1 MTALAVMV
9 ALVGAMFVV
18 PSVRGSHGK
27 PHVGDVNSNTGVCL
41 LTDEDHVYGLYFDDD
56 SPADGVTNVDPR
68 VQVYAADSKFDDET
82 TEDEVENAGDQPGFI
97 DLETDQCEAA
107 PDGADAGDDP
117 DAPANL
123 GLTFKITPDG
133 TESPIVEPQ
142 PQSLLLALGDT
153 DGIVKAGGANLGGTI
168 YARNLIQGRSAWV
181 QWIRVSGEVDHAQ
194 TDHSADMIPSTGE
207 ETSIVIPEGTT
218 PGEYTVS
225 VLAYVPDGN
234 ADSGINTISA
244 GDVSFATGK
253 TAPDS
258 NEILRTSAK
267 FTVGDPG
274 VNAAEVQLS
283 LATSRSDDP
292 KTTANEQ
299 IDETGTTS
307 ADGSVWLKVA
317 AMNSLGSKSNH
328 AGLNSLTIIAPGGDI
343 EIHAPGSGDAIVRTG
358 TAIDPGPDSAT
369 ATTLQDVMYVNVSKK
384 GSPPK
389 PGTVNVYALL
399 IGSDGA
405 PRSETLPLHFTGS
418 ASTLELGDVANT
430 GAGEQ
435 TEFTIS
441 AKDAG
446 GSNAT
451 VNRVSFRVTKK
462 DDGTS
467 VGQSVVKVEQST
479 QGKYTTDTDA
489 DDNTRQVTGLITTG
503 SKAPA
508 GVYEIAV
515 SIVGVADSS
524 TTAELVVTGK
534 ATDVAVMT
542 DKDEVEIGKIV
553 TVTAEVTDKQGA
565 LVADGTKVNFVA
577 AGAFD
582 LTAIDDDDVEEGGAN
597 VTTKDGMAEVRFV
610 AVKGSGTSTI
620 IVTAVNP
627 DGSKASNTKSVMSVG
642 TEEDAMP
649 EEEAGLSCLSSLSG
663 FSTWTCDVEA
673 SASEIF
679 DWISSRGATALH
691 LNSNRM
697 WVRYSV
703 VDGAMVPGSSDFM
716 VTKSDILYISN

>member
-1 MTALAVMV
+1 MT
-9 ALVGAMFVV
+9 
-18 PSVRGSHGK
+18 
-27 PHVGDVNSNTGVCL
+27 
-41 LTDEDHVYGLYFDDD
+41 
-56 SPADGVTNVDPR
+56 
-68 VQVYAADSKFDDET
+68 T
-82 TEDEVENAGDQPGFI
+82 TA
-97 DLETDQCEAA
+97 
-107 PDGADAGDDP
+107 
-117 DAPANL
+117 
-123 GLTFKITPDG
+123 
-133 TESPIVEPQ
+133 
-142 PQSLLLALGDT
+142 
-153 DGIVKAGGANLGGTI
+153 
-168 YARNLIQGRSAWV
+168 
-181 QWIRVSGEVDHAQ
+181 
-194 TDHSADMIPSTGE
+194 
-207 ETSIVIPEGTT
+207 
-218 PGEYTVS
+218 
-225 VLAYVPDGN
+225 
-234 ADSGINTISA
+234 
-244 GDVSFATGK
+244 
-253 TAPDS
+253 TAPTA
-258 NEILRTSAK
+258 NEILRVSAK
-267 FTVGDPG
+267 FTVGDAG
-274 VNAAEVQLS
+274 VNAAAVDLS
-283 LATSRSDDP
+283 LANSSNDDP
-292 KTTANEQ
+292 KTTANEYVA
-299 IDETGTTS
+299 ENGSTS
-307 ADGSVWLKVA
+307 AGDSIWLKVA
-317 AMNSLGSKSNH
+317 ATNSLGNKSNNG
-328 AGLNSLTIIAPGGDI
+328 GLNSLTIIAPGGDVSI
-343 EIHAPGSGDAIVRTG
+343 VEPGPGDSNPLAAG
-358 TAIDPGPDSAT
+358 TTSPDSAT
-369 ATTLQDVMYVNVSKK
+369 VNDPQDVMYVNVSKK
-384 GSPPK
+384 GSTPK

-462 DDGTS
+462 DDGSS

-489 DDNTRQVTGLITTG
+489 DDNSRQVTGLITTG

-508 GVYEIAV
+508 GVYTIAV
-515 SIVGVADSS
+515 SIVGVADST

-627 DGSKASNTKSVMSVG
+627 DGSKASNTKSVMSVA
-642 TEEDAMP
+642 TEEEAMP
-649 EEEAGLSCLSSLSG
+649 EEEASLSCLSSLSG

>member
-1 MTALAVMV
+1 MI
-9 ALVGAMFVV
+9 ALVGAMFVAL
-18 PSVRGSHGK
+18 PGASAA
-27 PHVGDVNSNTGVCL
+27 PAVGDVTDTKGVCE
-41 LTDEDHVYGLYFDDD
+41 TSGDTITG
-56 SPADGVTNVDPR
+56 SSTSATVTVL
-68 VQVYAADSKFDDET
+68 
-82 TEDEVENAGDQPGFI
+82 I
-97 DLETDQCEAA
+97 
-107 PDGADAGDDP
+107 PDGDDNGTELDSQNVP
-117 DAPANL
+117 CDSDTQGGA
-123 GLTFKITPDG
+123 TVSITPDG
-133 TESPIVEPQ
+133 TISPIVQALAPALTLTL
-142 PQSLLLALGDT
+142 SDSDGVVSAGTDLLVTVGSSNLNSEDATAT
-153 DGIVKAGGANLGGTI
+153 D
-168 YARNLIQGRSAWV
+168 QWV
-181 QWIRVSGEVDHAQ
+181 RVSGEIDHPWAGAPEIQ
-194 TDHSADMIPSTGE
+194 PADASGTLAGHQYK
-207 ETSIVIPEGTT
+207 IVIPIGTT

-225 VLAYVPDGN
+225 ALAYLANG
-234 ADSGINTISA
+234 ATDSSKRLSNSA
-244 GDVSFATGK
+244 T
-253 TAPDS
+253 
-258 NEILRTSAK
+258 

-274 VNAAEVQLS
+274 TNAASVALSFANEVN
-283 LATSRSDDP
+283 DDP
-292 KTTANEQ
+292 KTAANERVV
-299 IDETGTTS
+299 ETGMTS
-307 ADGSVWLKVA
+307 VGGEIWLKVA
-317 AMNSLGSKSNH
+317 ATNSREAKSNDG
-328 AGLNSLTIIAPGGDI
+328 AGVLNSLTVIAPGGNI
-343 EIHAPGSGDAIVRTG
+343 EIHAPAPGDSLNHMG
-358 TAIDPGPDSAT
+358 TAEDANKGDDSASFDNP
-369 ATTLQDVMYVNVSKK
+369 QDVMYVKVTKK
-384 GSPPK
+384 GSQPK
-389 PGTVNVYALL
+389 PGSVTVYALL

-405 PRSETLPLHFTGS
+405 PRSEAETLHFTGS

-435 TEFTIS
+435 TEFTIN
-441 AKDAG
+441 ANDAG

-451 VNRVSFRVTKK
+451 INRVSFRVTKK
-462 DDGTS
+462 DDGSS
-467 VGQSVVKVEQST
+467 VGQSIVKVEQST
-479 QGKYTTDTDA
+479 QGKYTTTTDA
-489 DDNTRQVTGLITTG
+489 DDNSRQVTGLITTG

-508 GVYEIAV
+508 GVYTIAV
-515 SIVGVADSS
+515 SIVGVADST

-627 DGSKASNTKSVMSVG
+627 DGSKASNTKSVMSVA
-642 TEEDAMP
+642 TEEEAMP

-679 DWISSRGATALH
+679 GWISSRGATALH